1 MTNVIEYPVRT
12 SEWGK
17 ALIDTL
23 NPIIDR
29 LEKLIAGVN
38 ENTNQQF
45 KTFKEEFNNKIDDI
59 KGTATSALTL
69 AQHNEQSIQTMSS
82 RIDSLETTCAKL
94 SVENKSI
101 NIRNDKLEFT
111 CEQLSNEN
119 RQLKQHTNNLD
130 NYSRRSNVVIRG
142 ITEPQQESNAD
153 CERAARDFFK
163 DQLKL
168 SDDVVGAVKFER
180 CHRLGN
186 RAAFRRPAIVR
197 FSNYKDKLIV
207 WDAKFKLTDHRF
219 SVSDNFSRDTE
230 FRRRKLFAIHKKAK
244 TMDKFKKKTTLNG
257 DILVV
262 DSVRYS
268 IDNLQMLPPEL
279 NPRQFGEKSN
289 GTHLV
294 FGGIHSD
301 HQPFTNWYPS
311 KLCYKEHRFGS
322 VEQAYQW
329 AKATYAKDT
338 RVARKLLYTTNPRVA
353 KNLGRSVKGLT
364 ATTWDAEKKNIMK
377 ELVSIKFTDNAD
389 LKKELLDSNDLK
401 LADAGLDLFYGIGL
415 TMSSSDIF
423 DPAQWKRQNNL
434 GTILESV
441 RASMRI

>member
-1 MTNVIEYPVRT
+1 M
-12 SEWGK
+12 
-17 ALIDTL
+17 
-23 NPIIDR
+23 
-29 LEKLIAGVN
+29 
-38 ENTNQQF
+38 
-45 KTFKEEFNNKIDDI
+45 
-59 KGTATSALTL
+59 
-69 AQHNEQSIQTMSS
+69 
-82 RIDSLETTCAKL
+82 
-94 SVENKSI
+94 
-101 NIRNDKLEFT
+101 
-111 CEQLSNEN
+111 
-119 RQLKQHTNNLD
+119 
-130 NYSRRSNVVIRG
+130 VIRG

-168 SDDVVGAVKFER
+168 SDDVVGAMKFER

-186 RAAFRRPAIVR
+186 RAAFRRPVIVR

-230 FRRRKLFAIHKKAK
+230 FRRRKLFAIYKKAK

-311 KLCYKEHRFGS
+311 KLCYKEHRL
-322 VEQAYQW
+322 
-329 AKATYAKDT
+329 
-338 RVARKLLYTTNPRVA
+338 VARKLLYTTNPRVA

-401 LADAGLDLFYGIGL
+401 LAEAGLDLFYGIGL

-423 DPAQWKRQNNL
+423 DPAQWKGQNNL

-441 RASMRI
+441 RASLRI

>member
-1 MTNVIEYPVRT
+1 MANVIDYPVKT

-17 ALIDTL
+17 TLIDTL

-29 LEKLIAGVN
+29 LEKLIDGVN
-38 ENTNQQF
+38 QNTNKQF
-45 KTFKEEFNNKIDDI
+45 KTFREEFNNKIDDI

-69 AQHNEQSIQTMSS
+69 AQQNEQNIQSMSS

-94 SVENKSI
+94 SAENKAI
-101 NIRNDKLEFT
+101 NCKNDKLEFT
-111 CEQLSNEN
+111 CDELSNEN
-119 RQLKQHTNNLD
+119 RELKQHTNNLD

-142 ITEPQQESNAD
+142 LTEPQGESNAD

-168 SDDVVGAVKFER
+168 SDDVVSSMKFER
-180 CHRLGN
+180 CHRLGK
-186 RAAFRRPAIVR
+186 RAAFRRPVIVR
-197 FSNYKDKLIV
+197 FSNYKDKVIV

-230 FRRRKLFAIHKKAK
+230 FKRRKLFAIYKKAK
-244 TMDKFKKKTTLNG
+244 TVEKFKKKSTLNG
-257 DILVV
+257 DVLVV

-268 IDNLQMLPPEL
+268 VDNLQMLPQEL
-279 NPRQFGEKSN
+279 KPRQFSEKSD

-301 HQPFTNWYPS
+301 SQPFTNWYPS
-311 KLCYKEHRFGS
+311 KLCYKGNTFQN

-329 AKATYAKDT
+329 AKAMHAKDT

-364 ATTWDAEKKNIMK
+364 ATTWDADKKDIMR

-401 LADAGLDLFYGIGL
+401 FAEAGLDPFYGIGL
-415 TMSSSDIF
+415 AISSNDIF
-423 DPAQWKRQNNL
+423 DPAKWKGQNHL
-434 GTILESV
+434 GMILENV
-441 RASMRI
+441 RASLKA

>member
-1 MTNVIEYPVRT
+1 MY
-12 SEWGK
+12 
-17 ALIDTL
+17 A
-23 NPIIDR
+23 
-29 LEKLIAGVN
+29 
-38 ENTNQQF
+38 
-45 KTFKEEFNNKIDDI
+45 DDI
-59 KGTATSALTL
+59 CVMVPTAIALQKLLDVCFEYGIANDLLFNPVKSVCIVFKPCRFKLYCPTVSIGTERLTYVNTVKYL
-69 AQHNEQSIQTMSS
+69 GFVF
-82 RIDSLETTCAKL
+82 C
-94 SVENKSI
+94 ENK
-101 NIRNDKLEFT
+101 
-111 CEQLSNEN
+111 
-119 RQLKQHTNNLD
+119 
-130 NYSRRSNVVIRG
+130 
-142 ITEPQQESNAD
+142 
-153 CERAARDFFK
+153 
-163 DQLKL
+163 
-168 SDDVVGAVKFER
+168 KFER

-186 RAAFRRPAIVR
+186 LAAFRRPVIVR

-230 FRRRKLFAIHKKAK
+230 FRRRKLFAIYKKAK

-329 AKATYAKDT
+329 AKATHAKDT
-338 RVARKLLYTTNPRVA
+338 RVARKLLDTTNPRVA

-401 LADAGLDLFYGIGL
+401 LAEAGLDLFYG
-415 TMSSSDIF
+415 
-423 DPAQWKRQNNL
+423 
-434 GTILESV
+434 
-441 RASMRI
+441 